1 MVKSARPDRLRPRAY
16 SLTQIRAAA
25 RQDPRNALATEIVH
39 ASGIRAHDIVFLAV
53 DNTVTR
59 PPTYPAAPGE
69 LARVGVNARRVNDAV
84 SPRLAD
90 DYRRLALLGRA
101 ARAGMLDPTQA
112 RFRGRWR
119 MTCDDS
125 PCGGPDIEGM
135 RRFLARRDRDRPD
148 VFAGRGDV
156 IRDLSEAMRLAAD
169 TGGAPGAT
177 RVVQGAPGAGKTA
190 LLKETLERIAP
201 SAGAAGADTP
211 LVLEIDPDTFASR
224 TAVVAAVEAAM
235 GRREG
240 AEVGEG
246 VEGVEEVGEI
256 APTPH
261 ASETRR
267 TAGASAFGVRGA
279 AGRTRT
285 RNYAGRDVPLPHAV
299 RTAPRLARAH
309 RAVGG

>member
-1 MVKSARPDRLRPRAY
+1 
-16 SLTQIRAAA
+16 
-25 RQDPRNALATEIVH
+25 
-39 ASGIRAHDIVFLAV
+39 
-53 DNTVTR
+53 
-59 PPTYPAAPGE
+59 
-69 LARVGVNARRVNDAV
+69 
-84 SPRLAD
+84 
-90 DYRRLALLGRA
+90 
-101 ARAGMLDPTQA
+101 
-112 RFRGRWR
+112 

-224 TAVVAAVEAAM
+224 IAVVEAVEAAM
-235 GRREG
+235 ACCEG

-246 VEGVEEVGEI
+246 VEGAEEVEEI

-261 ASETRR
+261 ASETRQR

-279 AGRTRT
+279 AGRTLT
-285 RNYAGRDVPLPHAV
+285 RNYAGRDVPLPHPV